1 MIKNIAYFPSQA
13 AMNSV
18 PVMQALL
25 NSLAGQGITAVPNS
39 MDSDAAV
46 IWSVLWSGRMASN
59 QTVYE
64 HYRSQNKP
72 VVIVEVGALH
82 RGHTWKVSVNHVTAA
97 GYYGHQIDLD
107 WDRPKKLGVAL
118 RHSKSTNP
126 EIVIAL
132 QHAKSLQV
140 AGLDIYQ
147 WIRDQV
153 LVLRQHTDRP
163 IKIRPHP
170 RSPIVIPADLTVQRP
185 KHVAGSY
192 DSFDLDLGCHAVV
205 NFNSGP
211 GIQAAIAGCRPL
223 VDISSLASP
232 VGIAAKDIENTY
244 DVDRSQWLM
253 EICHTEYT
261 VDELENGLWLKRIK
275 EVL

>member
-18 PVMQALL
+18 PVMRAVL
-25 NSLAGQGITAVPNS
+25 NSLAVQGVEAVPNS

-46 IWSVLWSGRMASN
+46 IWSVLWAGKMLPN
-59 QTVYE
+59 QTVYS

-72 VVIVEVGALH
+72 VVIVEVGALY
-82 RGHTWKVSVNHVTAA
+82 RGHTWKVSVNHVTAD
-97 GYYGHQIDLD
+97 GHYGHQNNLD
-107 WDRPKKLGVAL
+107 WDRPKKLGLAL
-118 RHSKSTNP
+118 QHTKSTKP

-140 AGLDIYQ
+140 AGLDIHQ

-153 LVLRQHTDRP
+153 LALRQHTDRP

-170 RSPIVIPADLTVQRP
+170 RSPTVLPADMIVQQP
-185 KHVAGSY
+185 KHLAGSY
-192 DSFDLDLGCHAVV
+192 DSFDLNLQCHAVV

-223 VDISSLASP
+223 VDQSSLASP
-232 VGIAAKDIENTY
+232 VSIAVEDIESPY
-244 DVDRSQWLM
+244 DIDRSQWLV

>member
-18 PVMQALL
+18 PVMQAFL
-25 NSLAGQGITAVPNS
+25 NSLAAQGVVAVPNS

-46 IWSVLWSGRMASN
+46 IWSVLWSGKMAPN
-59 QTVYE
+59 HTVYK

-72 VVIVEVGALH
+72 VVVVEVGALH
-82 RGHTWKVSVNHVTAA
+82 RGHTWKVSVNHVTAD
-97 GYYGHQIDLD
+97 GHYGHQINLD
-107 WDRPKKLGVAL
+107 WDRPKKLGVVL
-118 RHSKSTNP
+118 QHTKSTKP

-140 AGLDIYQ
+140 AGLDIHQ
-147 WIRDQV
+147 WARDQV
-153 LVLRQHTDRP
+153 LALRQHTDRP

-170 RSPIVIPADLTVQRP
+170 RSPIVMPADMIVQRP
-185 KHVAGSY
+185 KHIAGSY
-192 DSFDLDLGCHAVV
+192 DSFDLDLDCHAVV

-223 VDISSLASP
+223 VDRSSLAHP
-232 VGIAAKDIENTY
+232 AGIAVEDIEGPY
-244 DVDRSQWLM
+244 DVDRSQWLV